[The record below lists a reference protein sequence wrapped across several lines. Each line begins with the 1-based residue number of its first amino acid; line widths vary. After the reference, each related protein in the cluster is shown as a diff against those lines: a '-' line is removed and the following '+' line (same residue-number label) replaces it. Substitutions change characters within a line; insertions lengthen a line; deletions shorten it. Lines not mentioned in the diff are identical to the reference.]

1 MAITLE
7 EIAKLSNVSRST
19 VSRVIN
25 GDPNVK
31 DETRHRVLEV
41 IDRIN
46 FQPNLAA
53 RSLAAGRTN
62 VIGLVIPAG
71 IAAIFSDPWFP
82 QVVNGISTACN
93 TNGYSVMLWLAEPEY
108 ERQMIT
114 KILHSGLLDGV
125 IVSSVSVDDPIVKA
139 LHESK
144 MPFVLI
150 GRHPTLDI
158 MHIDVDN
165 IAGGYDAVMHLAELG
180 YQKIATITGPQN
192 LIAGYDRFQG
202 YKQALEE
209 NNLSY
214 DPQLVVEGDFSEVS
228 GYQACKELVQY
239 QPEAIFVAND
249 TMALGAQRALREAG
263 IRVPEDIA
271 IVGFDDIPNASSSPV
286 PLTTVRQPTQEM
298 GNAAVD
304 ALIKIINHPDAK
316 YPNIILPTE
325 LIVRK
330 SCGSSL
336 STKSN
341 SGGSL

>member
-25 GDPNVK
+25 GDPKVK
-31 DETRHRVLEV
+31 DETRQRVMEV
-41 IDRIN
+41 IESVN

-93 TNGYSVMLWLAEPEY
+93 TKGYSVMLWLAEPEY

-114 KILHSGLLDGV
+114 RILHSGLLDGV
-125 IVSSVSVDDPIVKA
+125 IVSSMSVDDPIVKA

-158 MHIDVDN
+158 PHVDVDN
-165 IAGGYDAVMHLAELG
+165 THGGYIATKHLLDLG
-180 YQKIATITGPQN
+180 YQKIATIAGPQD
-192 LIAGYDRFQG
+192 LIAGIDRFRG
-202 YKQALEE
+202 YKQALFES
-209 NNLSY
+209 NLTLN
-214 DPQLVVEGDFSEVS
+214 QEWVVEGDFSETS
-228 GYQACKELVQY
+228 GYTASKTLLQEN
-239 QPEAIFVAND
+239 PDAIFIAND
-249 TMALGAQRALREAG
+249 TMALGALRALRELK

-271 IVGFDDIPNASSSPV
+271 IVGFDDIPNASSSTV

-298 GNAAVD
+298 GKSAVLSLLE
-304 ALIKIINHPDAK
+304 LINNPDQQINNK
-316 YPNIILPTE
+316 LFPTE
-325 LIVRK
+325 LVIRK
-330 SCGSSL
+330 SCGYSL
-336 STKSN
+336 VQAP
-341 SGGSL
+341 